1 MNIKLKDLLNIINTS
16 QLIELESA
24 NSGEI
29 FYPTYSDINNE
40 YSDYYVTNIIS
51 SKETLLITI
60 EKEFL

>member
-1 MNIKLKDLLNIINTS
+1 MNIKLKDLLSIVSTS
-16 QLIELESA
+16 QPIQLESA